1 MGDDLSKERR
11 ITLTSC
17 LGGEKEEEEEEE
29 YDVCGCG
36 YPNANAFIYI
46 VCYNIV

>member
-17 LGGEKEEEEEEE
+17 LGGEKEEEEEE
-29 YDVCGCG
+29 YDVW
-36 YPNANAFIYI
+36 
-46 VCYNIV
+46 